1 MEGLD
6 LFSYLDYREF
16 CRDYYQTQK
25 VVDAEFSFRAFGRRA
40 KVAPAYLKHII
51 DGKRNLSPQMSLQF
65 AHGMTLSSKEA
76 DYFETLVRFNQA
88 TSVEEKNLHLERLRK
103 KRARGLRDVSL
114 AEAALLLSHWYV
126 VAIKELVVS
135 LNSSNPVQIQ
145 SLLRRRLTESQ
156 IERTIEDLIHYGWLQ
171 LVDGKWTS
179 QANQIRF
186 PDEVKSYVVRSFHQQ
201 ILELAREA
209 LEDPLDRR
217 EFGAAVFTFPKEKL
231 PDLKEKIKQLQRDL
245 VIFVQE
251 ETKDLTPSA
260 SATPDSIELMG
271 FSIQCFSFLEETSK

>member
-16 CRDYYQTQK
+16 CRDYYRTQK
-25 VVDAEFSFRAFGRRA
+25 AADAEFSYRAFGRKA

-88 TSVEEKNLHLERLRK
+88 SSVEEKNVHLERLRK

-135 LNSSNPVQIQ
+135 LNSSDPLQIQ
-145 SLLRRRLTESQ
+145 NLLRKKLTEAQ

-201 ILELAREA
+201 LLELAREA
-209 LEDPLDRR
+209 LEDPLERR

-231 PDLKEKIKQLQRDL
+231 PALKDKIKQLQKDL

-251 ETKDLTPSA
+251 ETKDVSTLDSKNEA
-260 SATPDSIELMG
+260 STELMG
-271 FSIQCFSFLEETSK
+271 FSIQCFSFLGETPK